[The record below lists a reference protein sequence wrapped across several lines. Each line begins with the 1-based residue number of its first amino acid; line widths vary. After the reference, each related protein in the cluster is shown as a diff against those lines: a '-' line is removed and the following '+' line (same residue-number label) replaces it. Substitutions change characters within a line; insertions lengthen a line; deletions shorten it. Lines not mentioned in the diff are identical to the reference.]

1 MEYKEKNP
9 WKGLDTYLEGEIL
22 YGRDEDIRKLSQ
34 YVLGYDDTVLYGR
47 SGIGKSSLLNAGIL
61 PASRIADFTPIYIR
75 LNHRCEQSYYEQI
88 LQSIEAENIRVIPVS
103 PVKDVHNPMLWE
115 LFHRNRFE
123 KVTGERAKII
133 IIFDQFEEIFTLQ
146 QNSEERR
153 QFFYQMG
160 SVLNKVKPDEL
171 EETTVKTEDVP
182 VKPMNVLKTGL
193 VMNIRKSAS
202 SASIQSFVNDNT
214 IHFVFSLR
222 EDFLSDFEYY
232 TSAIPSLKQH
242 RYGLRPINE
251 EQAAEII
258 LRPRKGLV
266 SKDVAKLIIEKVT
279 QRTDFELDG
288 VPEIE
293 VDSAVLSLYMNRLFE
308 SHEGDQITTAL
319 VEEKGGAIIKDFYT
333 NSISDIDEKT
343 MEYLENT
350 LVNDDDRRENKSFN
364 TVARAIGQECVDKL
378 IERSVLRKF
387 VLGGDY
393 KVEFIHDIL
402 CPVVKERKKQR
413 LMIQQQQEER
423 KRQEE
428 ENNRIL
434 EEEKLKRKKLL
445 EKANREKK
453 RNRRR
458 NMFLSSVIAILL
470 VIGVVCYFWKFY
482 VYSENYALY
491 ELRNGE
497 IVGVESSK
505 LSSEECERTPLYYCL
520 KHTGFGTHI
529 SEIEVKTSNNR
540 LPMSPRLKVLE
551 IGECEISDEK
561 GTAFNLL
568 LSAVCKI
575 RISEDENQRIIK
587 EEYVDQHDQ
596 VLFEL
601 NYSYINGNDAWA
613 HFVSG
618 DGQPL
623 VIRDKGVE
631 QARLSWNDAGS
642 LVGVSY
648 YDHRGVCQEIAKGIS
663 GYLWDFQE
671 ENVVCK
677 YTLDEYSHPTNT
689 SHEEYNAVYTK
700 TSKDSVVSWYAKC
713 MSVNAHDADGMIS
726 PANGPLGYTKIV
738 RTADKIVL
746 YDKDE
751 IAPIAEL
758 FVKRDRNGNVLEEQI
773 EGRTSSAYPSLYKYS
788 YDRNGFLTSKVLL
801 ASSGKPFGKKT
812 DDIYKWTWK
821 YNDQGGL
828 IDEERIMASGRIA
841 YSKNIIRKK
850 NTLIEE
856 IKDVSKPI
864 YYVKR
869 VEAGNDKCKT
879 IAFYGMNNQ
888 KLNGKWSVKSAST
901 DSLLVYHKMIRLKQ
915 KNVITETYYSYNEKS
930 NKVEPLQVGK
940 DGTNYFKKVTTKDKN
955 GIDTQYRTYD
965 AQGNIIKSMMFFVQN
980 GKVIGRAVC
989 GVDGNPV
996 RCNRWEAENF
1006 YYYKIFIN
1014 GDNEGGYANIMAVN
1028 EWGENSILSYFDKQG
1043 VLRYC
1048 YTEYLNCIGMPF
1060 VDKNQKETGYSIS
1073 GEYSQ
1078 MNFVEAKNL
1087 SNVIVPYL
1095 HILDKKSVLYQAGL
1109 RDGDRIIA
1117 CGSWKFGMD
1126 SGLLWNNWS
1135 QMIGS
1140 STTTKVLRVV
1150 PGKGYES
1157 FEKVVSVPRN
1167 SNLYAEYHELALTNA
1182 EYVLLKTKMK

>member
-34 YVLGYDDTVLYGR
+34 CVLGYDDTVLYGR

-75 LNHRCEQSYYEQI
+75 LNHRQEETYYEQI
-88 LQSIEAENIRVIPVS
+88 LHSIEAENIRVVSIS
-103 PVKDVHNPMLWE
+103 PVKDAERPMLWE

-123 KVTGERAKII
+123 TANGERAKII

-153 QFFYQMG
+153 QFFYQIG

-171 EETTVKTEDVP
+171 EENNVKVVEVSS
-182 VKPMNVLKTGL
+182 KPANVLKTGL
-193 VMNIRKSAS
+193 VMNIRKSAANAGS
-202 SASIQSFVNDNT
+202 QCFVNDNT
-214 IHFVFSLR
+214 IHIVFSLR

-266 SKDVAKLIIEKVT
+266 SKEVAKLIIEKVT

-308 SHEGDQITTAL
+308 SHEGNQITAEL

-333 NSISDIDEKT
+333 KSISDIDVSAV
-343 MEYLENT
+343 EYLENT
-350 LVNDDDRRENKSFN
+350 LVNDDDRRENKSFS

-413 LMIQQQQEER
+413 QLLKQQQEER

-428 ENNRIL
+428 ENRRFL
-434 EEEKLKRKKLL
+434 EEEQRKRKLLL

-453 RNRRR
+453 KNRRR
-458 NMFLSSVIAILL
+458 NIFLSSVIAILL

-482 VYSENYALY
+482 VYSDNYALY
-491 ELRNGE
+491 ELRNGK
-497 IVGVESSK
+497 IVGVETSK

-520 KHTGFGTHI
+520 KHVGWFTHV
-529 SEIEVKTSNNR
+529 SEIEVKTSNKQ

-551 IGECEISDEK
+551 IGESEVTDEK
-561 GTAFNLL
+561 GTAFGLL

-587 EEYVDQHDQ
+587 EEYVDSHGQ

-623 VIRDKGVE
+623 VVRDKGVE
-631 QARLSWNDAGS
+631 QARLSWNDDGA

-648 YDHRGVCQEIAKGIS
+648 YDHRGVCQEIAKGIC
-663 GYLWDFQE
+663 GYLWNFQKDD
-671 ENVVCK
+671 VVCK
-677 YTLDEYSHPTNT
+677 YTLDEYSHPTN
-689 SHEEYNAVYTK
+689 SSLEEYNAVYTK
-700 TSKDSVVSWYAKC
+700 TSKDSVVSWYARC
-713 MSVNAHDADGMIS
+713 MSVNAHDADGMSS
-726 PANGPLGYTKIV
+726 PANGPLGYAKMV
-738 RTADKIVL
+738 RTADKTIL
-746 YDKDE
+746 YSKDE
-751 IAPIAEL
+751 SAPIAEL
-758 FVKRDRNGNVLEEQI
+758 LVKRDRNGNVLEERI
-773 EGRTSSAYPSLYKYS
+773 EGKTSSAYPSLYRYS
-788 YDRNGFLTSKVLL
+788 YDRNGFLTSKVLF
-801 ASSGKPFGKKT
+801 ASSGKPFGKNP

-828 IDEERIMASGRIA
+828 IDEERIMASGIIA

-869 VEAGNDKCKT
+869 VETGNDKRKT
-879 IAFYGMNNQ
+879 IAYYGMNNQ

-915 KNVITETYYSYNEKS
+915 KNMITETYYSYNEKS

-940 DGTNYFKKVTTKDKN
+940 DGTSYFKKVTTKDKN

-965 AQGNIIKSMMFFVQN
+965 AQGNIIKSMMYFVQN

-1028 EWGENSILSYFDKQG
+1028 EWGEKSVLAYFDDKG
-1043 VLRYC
+1043 FLRYC
-1048 YTEYLNCIGMPF
+1048 YTEYLNCTGMLF
-1060 VDKNQKETGYSIS
+1060 VDKNKTEYHIS

-1078 MNFVEAKNL
+1078 VNFVEAKNL
-1087 SNVIVPYL
+1087 SKFSVPYL
-1095 HILDKKSVLYQAGL
+1095 HILDKKSMLYQVGL

-1117 CGSWKFGMD
+1117 CGSWKFGMN
-1126 SGLLWNNWS
+1126 SELLWNNWKLIMGHS
-1135 QMIGS
+1135 IKMI
-1140 STTTKVLRVV
+1140 VLRAA
-1150 PGKGYES
+1150 GNGYEQL
-1157 FEKVVSVPRN
+1157 EEVVSLPKN

-1182 EYVLLKTKMK
+1182 EYGLLKTKMKL